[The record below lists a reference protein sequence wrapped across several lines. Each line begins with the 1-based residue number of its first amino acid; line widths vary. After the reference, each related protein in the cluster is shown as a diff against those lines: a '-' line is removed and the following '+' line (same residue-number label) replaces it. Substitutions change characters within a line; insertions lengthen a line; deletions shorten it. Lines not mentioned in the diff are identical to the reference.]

1 MTDIEGQ
8 MRWEGVNRPEASC
21 CWKGRH
27 SYQDIFRSG
36 YTKTNQYMKLGMPIM
51 NYDSYN
57 EVLDYLKVFLNK
69 RVGSSIYLEKLMTLI
84 ESSRSEKTVTIR
96 AIYETYMQY
105 VKENRDNIKVI
116 SGEKEMWIDFLHHW
130 Q

>member
-1 MTDIEGQ
+1 
-8 MRWEGVNRPEASC
+8 
-21 CWKGRH
+21 
-27 SYQDIFRSG
+27 
-36 YTKTNQYMKLGMPIM
+36 M

-57 EVLDYLKVFLNK
+57 EVLDYLKVFFNE
-69 RVGSSIYLEKLMTLI
+69 RVDSLIYLEKLMTLI
-84 ESSRSEKTVTIR
+84 EGSRSEKTVAIR

-116 SGEKEMWIDFLHHW
+116 SGEKEMWIDLLHHW

>member
-1 MTDIEGQ
+1 
-8 MRWEGVNRPEASC
+8 
-21 CWKGRH
+21 
-27 SYQDIFRSG
+27 
-36 YTKTNQYMKLGMPIM
+36 MPIM

>member
-1 MTDIEGQ
+1 
-8 MRWEGVNRPEASC
+8 
-21 CWKGRH
+21 
-27 SYQDIFRSG
+27 
-36 YTKTNQYMKLGMPIM
+36 MKLGMPIM

>member
-1 MTDIEGQ
+1 
-8 MRWEGVNRPEASC
+8 
-21 CWKGRH
+21 
-27 SYQDIFRSG
+27 
-36 YTKTNQYMKLGMPIM
+36 MKSGMPIM

-57 EVLDYLKVFLNK
+57 EVLDYLNVFFNE
-69 RVGSSIYLEKLMTLI
+69 RVDSSIYLEKLMTLI

-96 AIYETYMQY
+96 DIYETYMQY

-116 SGEKEMWIDFLHHW
+116 SGEKEMWIDLLHHW

>member
-1 MTDIEGQ
+1 
-8 MRWEGVNRPEASC
+8 
-21 CWKGRH
+21 
-27 SYQDIFRSG
+27 
-36 YTKTNQYMKLGMPIM
+36 M

-57 EVLDYLKVFLNK
+57 EVLDYLRFFFNE
-69 RVGSSIYLEKLMTLI
+69 RVDSLIYLEKLMTLI
-84 ESSRSEKTVTIR
+84 EGSRSEKTVTIR

-116 SGEKEMWIDFLHHW
+116 SGEKEMWIDLLHHW